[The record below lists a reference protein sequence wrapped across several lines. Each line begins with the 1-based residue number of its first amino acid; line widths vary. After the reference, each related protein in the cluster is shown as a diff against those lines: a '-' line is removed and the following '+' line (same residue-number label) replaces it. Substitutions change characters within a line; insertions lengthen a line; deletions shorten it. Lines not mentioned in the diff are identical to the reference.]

1 MAIDEAK
8 MVIVV
13 RADLK
18 MSKGKAA
25 AQAAHAAVNCAFASK
40 KKDSKTFDKWMDS
53 GQRKVV
59 LKVQDERQ
67 LFEIKAMADAA
78 GLINNHRCRKDRD
91 RTRFRDLYRNRTEYR
106 FRSGQ
111 DHRRTVYAMISL
123 RALAAST
130 GSFWDTTAEITQIA
144 SAPASTT
151 DLALSLLIPPI
162 A

>member
-1 MAIDEAK
+1 MLLTTLSFKWEMSLIDRMAIDEAK

-67 LFEIKAMADAA
+67 LFEIKAMADAS
-78 GLINNHRCRKDRD
+78 GLINSVITDAG
-91 RTRFRDLYRNRTEYR
+91 RTEIAPG
-106 FRSGQ
+106 SVTCIG
-111 DHRRTVYAMISL
+111 IGP
-123 RALAAST
+123 ST
-130 GSFWDTTAEITQIA
+130 DSVLDKITGE
-144 SAPASTT
+144 
-151 DLALSLLIPPI
+151 LSML
-162 A
+162 